1 MKDDE
6 KPVER
11 NVDYLIG
18 EINGTTTLHVGR
30 GYFNGRGKYKKTLSI
45 LVDPASA
52 TSVLSEQLLRYEV
65 LYAIDT
71 NNKSHGD
78 INFTL
83 SCAVHISIEHVMDGN
98 WRNGV
103 FTRLPAVLALASQ
116 EKPELIAWRRL
127 IEFVSPRING
137 RIGLVVDSELGDIPL
152 FNTRVK
158 AIHEDYFLPDN
169 VELIYASSERDSSSP
184 LNKAISICDSDA
196 NHLAKK
202 IINLFSPDILSKSIL
217 SSENECIYLTPS
229 SSI

>member
-1 MKDDE
+1 
-6 KPVER
+6 
-11 NVDYLIG
+11 
-18 EINGTTTLHVGR
+18 
-30 GYFNGRGKYKKTLSI
+30 
-45 LVDPASA
+45 
-52 TSVLSEQLLRYEV
+52 
-65 LYAIDT
+65 
-71 NNKSHGD
+71 
-78 INFTL
+78 
-83 SCAVHISIEHVMDGN
+83 
-98 WRNGV
+98 
-103 FTRLPAVLALASQ
+103 
-116 EKPELIAWRRL
+116 
-127 IEFVSPRING
+127 
-137 RIGLVVDSELGDIPL
+137 L